1 MDIKQAKEEYHHM
14 TTISI
19 DNKPFV
25 PLIKIKRT
33 DALNANG
40 IRVLLSKRRSNRIH
54 YFMQKYSDKITV
66 LNHNEESAN
75 D

>member
-1 MDIKQAKEEYHHM
+1 VDIEQARIKAICHHM

-25 PLIKIKRT
+25 PLIKVKRSE
-33 DALNANG
+33 ALLAGN
-40 IRVLLSKRRSNRIH
+40 IRVMLSKRRSNRIH
-54 YFMQKYSDKITV
+54 YFLQMYGNKITLV
-66 LNHNEESAN
+66 NT

>member
-1 MDIKQAKEEYHHM
+1 MDIEQARIKALCHHM

-25 PLIKIKRT
+25 PLIKVKRSE
-33 DALNANG
+33 ALLAG
-40 IRVLLSKRRSNRIH
+40 HIRVMLSKRRSNRIH
-54 YFMQKYSDKITV
+54 YFLQTYSNKIT
-66 LNHNEESAN
+66 LINA